1 MNIGSESRSLRERRI
16 ELEVTLYTST
26 ALFDDLEHQWN
37 TLLRDSAADC
47 VFLTYEWQS
56 SWWEAY
62 HPGDIWALAVRE
74 GDQLVGLAPWFV
86 QRESRDRRVVRA
98 IGCVDV
104 TDYLEIIACRG
115 VERAVFEALAEFIAA
130 YGDEFDDIRL
140 CNVPEASLTA
150 QMLPG
155 IFEAHGFTVDVT
167 LQEVC
172 PIIALPETFEAF
184 IAGLD
189 KKDRHELRRKL
200 RRAGSDDVDWYIVSS
215 PDELNGELD
224 KFFGLM
230 AASSDEKALFL
241 REPENV
247 SFFRSVMP
255 RIAEAG
261 WLQLAFLTVGGQ
273 AAATYLNFDYGN
285 RVMVYNSGHD
295 PAAHGYLSPGIILM
309 ARVIEHAIEAGRDEL
324 DFLRG
329 DEPYKY
335 DLGAKDTRVFQV
347 AINLGS
353 TS

>member
-1 MNIGSESRSLRERRI
+1 MEDYLRSLRERGS
-16 ELEVTLYTST
+16 ELEVTLYTSI
-26 ALFDDLEHQWN
+26 ALFDDLKHQWN
-37 TLLRDSAADC
+37 ALLRDSGADC

-56 SWWEAY
+56 SWWDAY
-62 HPGDIWALAVRE
+62 HPGEIWALAVRE
-74 GDQLVGLAPWFV
+74 DGHLVGLAPWFV
-86 QRESRDRRVVRA
+86 QQEGRGRRVVRA

-104 TDYLEIIACRG
+104 TDYLEIIACQG
-115 VERAVFEALAEFIAA
+115 LERAVFEALAEFIAA
-130 YGDEFDDIRL
+130 HRDDFDDIRL

-150 QMLPG
+150 QILPE
-155 IFEAHGFTVDVT
+155 IFEARGYTVEVT

-172 PIIALPETFEAF
+172 PIITLPETFEAF
-184 IAGLD
+184 ISGLD

-200 RRAGSDDVDWYIVSS
+200 RRAGSDEVDWYIVSS

-224 KFFGLM
+224 KFLTLM

-247 SFFRSVMP
+247 TFFRSVVP

-261 WLQLAFLTVGGQ
+261 WLQLAFLTVNGRP
-273 AAATYLNFDYGN
+273 AAAYLNFDYGN

-295 PAAHGYLSPGIILM
+295 PAGHGYLSPGIILM
-309 ARVIEHAIEAGRDEL
+309 ARVIEHAIEDGRDEL

-335 DLGAKDTRVFQV
+335 DLGAKDTRIFQV
-347 AINLGS
+347 AINLDAAS
-353 TS
+353 